1 MSAKKN
7 GLVPFSEIGKNA
19 TIKEIVAAARKFMTP
34 EELRDF
40 TRVKKEVRNGIPIL
54 RVRKGATMKEIYAAA
69 RKNFTAYDLQK
80 FTRDEPMV
88 PAEQVLAE
96 MEEIHRR
103 TLRTLKKRTGKVR
116 RKAT

>member
-1 MSAKKN
+1 MPAKRN
-7 GLVPFSEIGKNA
+7 GVVPFSEIGKNA
-19 TIKEIVAAARKFMTP
+19 TIKEIIAAARKFMTP

-40 TRVKKEVRNGIPIL
+40 TRVKKEDKNGGIPIL
-54 RVRKGATMKEIYAAA
+54 HVRKGATMKEIYAAA
-69 RKNFTAYDLQK
+69 RKDFTAYDLQK

-103 TLRTLKKRTGKVR
+103 VSARLKHRADRKRK
-116 RKAT
+116 